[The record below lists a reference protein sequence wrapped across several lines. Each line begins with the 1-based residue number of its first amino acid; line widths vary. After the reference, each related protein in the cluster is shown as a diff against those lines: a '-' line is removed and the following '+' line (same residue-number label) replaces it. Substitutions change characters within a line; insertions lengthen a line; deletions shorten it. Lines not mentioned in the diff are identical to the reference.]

1 MHLNY
6 GKTKKIKLNIDM
18 EILTYSMK
26 WLEVVLRWGH
36 VLFAV
41 LWVGNSFLFNYLDNK
56 LNKDISGDD
65 VDGEGYLMHSGYY
78 YKLLRLKKSPPPQ
91 YLNSLVIFKWQSYLT
106 FVTGILLLIIIY
118 YYNSGILMVDKR
130 ILEIKPL
137 YAILISVVSLVI
149 SWFVY
154 DLLCKSK
161 IINNNKIFI
170 SIIFIFLA
178 VISFGFTKIFGPKFA
193 FLSVGLIIGSNMFGN
208 VFTVIIPNQMNIIN
222 SSKKNEKFDTNL
234 SLAAK
239 QRSIHNNYSTFLVLF
254 IMLSGHYSFIV
265 YHKYNWLILCLA
277 ALLSGT
283 ARHYFNLRGRNI
295 HRLYILISS
304 FLSLVVLA
312 VLLLIFK
319 N

>member
-1 MHLNY
+1 
-6 GKTKKIKLNIDM
+6 M
-18 EILTYSMK
+18 EFIPYTLK
-26 WLEVVLRWGH
+26 WLELVLRWGH
-36 VLFAV
+36 VLFAI

-56 LNKDISGDD
+56 LNKEISTNEI
-65 VDGEGYLMHSGYY
+65 DGEGYLMHSGYY
-78 YKLLRLKKSPPPQ
+78 YKLTRLKNSPPLK

-106 FVTGILLLIIIY
+106 FITGILLLIIIY
-118 YYNSGILMVDKR
+118 YYNSGVLMIDKR
-130 ILEIKPL
+130 VMQISPI
-137 YAILISVVSLVI
+137 YAISISVLSLAV

-161 IINNNKIFI
+161 LVNNNILFGLIMFI
-170 SIIFIFLA
+170 LLII
-178 VISFGFTKIFGPKFA
+178 ISFVLTKIFGPKFA
-193 FLSVGLIIGSNMFGN
+193 FLSVGLIIGTNMFAN

-222 SSKKNEKFDTNL
+222 SSSKNEKIDLSL

-265 YHKYNWLILCLA
+265 YHKYNWLILCMIGLI
-277 ALLSGT
+277 SVS

-304 FLSLVVLA
+304 IISLIVLA